1 MIIQFRRLLRHL
13 GDSCRLG
20 DRTVFSA
27 LRQEDHARCV
37 SWFCSGVGR
46 EIAQGLAGE
55 VGRVWVRSR
64 RPGQALR
71 FSDEI
76 TRENGKCVKLSL
88 GHFLRCSKPGRR
100 TPFIRK
106 PGHLTRP
113 PRPARIMQAEG
124 SRSFFCIR
132 ASHRCQASRCPNNT
146 GTLNGSY
153 RRTSRMGTRFT
164 IRHFDHLVS
173 CCLAICA
180 CNSSMVS
187 GGSR

>member
-1 MIIQFRRLLRHL
+1 MIIQFRRVLRRL
-13 GDSCRLG
+13 GDSCRSG

-55 VGRVWVRSR
+55 VDRVWVRSW

-71 FSDEI
+71 FPDEI
-76 TRENGKCVKLSL
+76 TREKGKCVKLSL
-88 GHFLRCSKPGRR
+88 GHFLWSARLGRR

-113 PRPARIMQAEG
+113 PRPARIMQAG
-124 SRSFFCIR
+124 NSRSVFCIR
-132 ASHRCQASRCPNNT
+132 TSHRCQASRCPNNT

-153 RRTSRMGTRFT
+153 RRTSRMGTRFA
-164 IRHFDHLVS
+164 IGHFDDLAS
-173 CCLAICA
+173 C
-180 CNSSMVS
+180 
-187 GGSR
+187 

>member
-1 MIIQFRRLLRHL
+1 MIVQFRRVLRRL

-76 TRENGKCVKLSL
+76 TREKGKCVKLSL
-88 GHFLRCSKPGRR
+88 GHFLRCSKLGRR

-113 PRPARIMQAEG
+113 PRPARTMQAG
-124 SRSFFCIR
+124 TAGTSS
-132 ASHRCQASRCPNNT
+132 ASTLYTVAKHQCNQA
-146 GTLNGSY
+146 TLGRGATFSAEHKK
-153 RRTSRMGTRFT
+153 MGTRFA
-164 IRHFDHLVS
+164 IGHFDHLAS
-173 CCLAICA
+173 FCLAMCA
-180 CNSSMVS
+180 CNASIVS